1 MPRSGGRTVTRMMI
15 KNNMYLAVYIVV
27 AVFAQLGIHILVR
40 F

>member
-1 MPRSGGRTVTRMMI
+1 MI